1 MRAHFSGNLF
11 LTVFFE
17 WARFALQIFFI
28 IYNINYVYAYER
40 ASRILMIYEE
50 KRTNK

>member
-11 LTVFFE
+11 LTVFPE
-17 WARFALQIFFI
+17 WARFALQKILN

-40 ASRILMIYEE
+40 APRSLMIYAE
-50 KRTNK
+50 